1 MLRVCGALAG
11 KKKRR
16 SGLACLEMQFPF
28 GKKKMDVSVKRD
40 RFVGGAT
47 IFYHKGE
54 VAPMAERSFSRGIGH
69 LSAAGKAFVGATTFA
84 KGCDSCVGQRFSGG
98 KRRT

>member
-1 MLRVCGALAG
+1 MSGEEDAIVGWNTPFGVGGVNIWRGRTHLLRVCGALAG

-16 SGLACLEMQFPF
+16 SGLACLEMHFPF

-47 IFYHKGE
+47 IFYHNGE
-54 VAPMAERSFSRGIGH
+54 VAPMARRLFSRGIGH
-69 LSAAGKAFVGATTFA
+69 L
-84 KGCDSCVGQRFSGG
+84 
-98 KRRT
+98 